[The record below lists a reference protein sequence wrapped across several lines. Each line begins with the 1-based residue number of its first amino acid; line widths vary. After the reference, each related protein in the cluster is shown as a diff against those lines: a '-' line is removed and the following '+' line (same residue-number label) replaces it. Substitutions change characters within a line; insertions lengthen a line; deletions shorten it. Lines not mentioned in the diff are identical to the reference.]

1 VPVWK
6 VITTI
11 VFLLLVTNAL
21 ILKYKP
27 KKLTIMK
34 NMTVYKVEGMSCN
47 HCKSNVE
54 TNIAKLD
61 GVTSVSADLS
71 TGNVVVEGT
80 STEEQVK
87 TVVESLGFVFKG
99 RLS

>member
-1 VPVWK
+1 
-6 VITTI
+6 
-11 VFLLLVTNAL
+11 
-21 ILKYKP
+21 
-27 KKLTIMK
+27 MQ
-34 NMTVYKVEGMSCN
+34 VECGN
-47 HCKSNVE
+47 Y
-54 TNIAKLD
+54 IAKLD

-71 TGNVVVEGT
+71 TGNVVVEGS